1 METKELENLNK
12 DELFKVIKDKCKSR
26 SQLSFYCG
34 LLLLFLIVVS
44 IIYTG
49 IRGVLSLN
57 DIDGIV
63 SFLFFVLLGCAVGWS
78 VLCNYRFIK
87 KTDMIDT
94 PEQLWYSYEKKIKN
108 DKVFLIAL
116 GLVLIGNMFS
126 YINYNG
132 ENNNYLRL
140 GFWIVFFV
148 SIFLVNYRNGFMS
161 GKDKVIIEQLR
172 ELVEKK

>member
-1 METKELENLNK
+1 
-12 DELFKVIKDKCKSR
+12 
-26 SQLSFYCG
+26 
-34 LLLLFLIVVS
+34 
-44 IIYTG
+44 
-49 IRGVLSLN
+49 
-57 DIDGIV
+57 
-63 SFLFFVLLGCAVGWS
+63 
-78 VLCNYRFIK
+78 
-87 KTDMIDT
+87 MIDT